1 MGLHNSTIYNE
12 HSTKKNSLEIV
23 VFFFSFCCNFSNVR
37 VERPWRK
44 HKPKVS
50 QIENKLQVDKSK
62 TKEKK
67 NENVIVEEN

>member
-1 MGLHNSTIYNE
+1 MNIQQ
-12 HSTKKNSLEIV
+12 KKTPLEIV

-44 HKPKVS
+44 HKKPKVS
-50 QIENKLQVDKSK
+50 QTENKLQVDKSK